1 VATKLTQSPQWQQEN
16 RAALA
21 ASTVNGSASPL
32 VKPLVDYPDDDDE
45 DAMDTKPEENPEQPA
60 EDQPFNVADVQAEDP
75 SEAAVTPAST
85 TQNPPVPERLA
96 EKRRRAEEDEDELVK
111 LATGPKRRSSTS
123 SNSSAG
129 SIHRKKT
136 LSLGSIGSTEKSTM
150 LGANAAPKRI
160 AINLGPAVKSSAPDD
175 PSCEDAASR
184 ETNEK
189 ENHRD
194 DSQGEG

>member
-1 VATKLTQSPQWQQEN
+1 M
-16 RAALA
+16 
-21 ASTVNGSASPL
+21 PL

-45 DAMDTKPEENPEQPA
+45 DTMDTKPEDDQEQSV
-60 EDQPFNVADVQAEDP
+60 EDQPSNVADMQGEDP
-75 SEAAVTPAST
+75 SEAAAIPASA
-85 TQNPPVPERLA
+85 TQSPPVPERLA
-96 EKRRRAEEDEDELVK
+96 EKRRREEEDEDELVK
-111 LATGPKRRSSTS
+111 LSTGPKRRNSTS

-136 LSLGSIGSTEKSTM
+136 VSIGLIGSAEKSTM

-160 AINLGPAVKSSAPDD
+160 AINLGPAVKPSVPDD
-175 PSCEDAASR
+175 PSCEDAPTS
-184 ETNEK
+184 TSEK